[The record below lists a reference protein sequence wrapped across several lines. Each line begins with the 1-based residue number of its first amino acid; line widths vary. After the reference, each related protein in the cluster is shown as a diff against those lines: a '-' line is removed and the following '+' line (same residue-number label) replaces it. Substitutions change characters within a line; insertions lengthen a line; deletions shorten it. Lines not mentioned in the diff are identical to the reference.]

1 MEEWK
6 NVIGYEGLYEV
17 SNTGQV
23 RSLDRY
29 VKYSNGRIHLHK
41 GKVLSPVKDKDG
53 YLAVFLS
60 CNGKQK
66 TIRIHRLVA
75 QVFIENPDNLPEV
88 NHLDEDKTNNR
99 VDNLEFC
106 DHKYN
111 VNYGHRIENAINTRV
126 KNGYADPDF
135 IGFGLN
141 EKEYMKE
148 YGRIYYE
155 KNKDKFKEYRRIYYE
170 RNIEKSNE
178 YNKRYYQEH
187 KKELCEKNKERTK
200 EWRENNR
207 EKYNEWQREY
217 RLKKKNKQNIF

>member
-6 NVIGYEGLYEV
+6 NIIGYEGLYEV
-17 SNTGQV
+17 SDKGNVRNVRRNTLLKLSKNKYGYIQV
-23 RSLDRY
+23 YLY
-29 VKYSNGRIHLHK
+29 KNGIRTGL
-41 GKVLSPVKDKDG
+41 KV
-53 YLAVFLS
+53 
-60 CNGKQK
+60 
-66 TIRIHRLVA
+66 HRLVA
-75 QVFIENPDNLPEV
+75 QAFIPNPDNLPQV
-88 NHLDEDKTNNR
+88 NHKDEDKTNNR

-111 VNYGHRIENAINTRV
+111 VNYGHRTENAINTRV

-141 EKEYMKE
+141 EKDYMKE
-148 YGRIYYE
+148 YNRIYRENNRE
-155 KNKDKFKEYRRIYYE
+155 KLIEY
-170 RNIEKSNE
+170 S
-178 YNKRYYQEH
+178 KRYYQEH
-187 KKELCEKNKERTK
+187 KKELYEKNKEINK

>member
-41 GKVLSPVKDKDG
+41 GKVLSSGKDKYG
-53 YLAVFLS
+53 YLAVCLS

-66 TIRIHRLVA
+66 IIKIHRLVA
-75 QVFIENPDNLPEV
+75 EAFIPNPNNLPQV
-88 NHLDEDKTNNR
+88 NHKDEVKTNNR
-99 VDNLEFC
+99 VDNLEWC

-111 VNYGHRIENAINTRV
+111 VNYGHRTENAINTRV

-141 EKEYMKE
+141 EKDYMKE
-148 YGRIYYE
+148 YS
-155 KNKDKFKEYRRIYYE
+155 RIYYE

-178 YNKRYYQEH
+178 YSKRYYQEH
-187 KKELCEKNKERTK
+187 KKELYERNKERNK

-207 EKYNEWQREY
+207 EKFNEWQREY

>member
-17 SNTGQV
+17 SDIGNVRNVRRNTLLRLTKTNYGYIQV
-23 RSLDRY
+23 SLY
-29 VKYSNGRIHLHK
+29 KNGIKTGL
-41 GKVLSPVKDKDG
+41 KV
-53 YLAVFLS
+53 
-60 CNGKQK
+60 
-66 TIRIHRLVA
+66 HRLVA
-75 QVFIENPDNLPEV
+75 EAFIPNPDNLPQV
-88 NHLDEDKTNNR
+88 NHKDENKSNNR
-99 VDNLEFC
+99 VDNLEWC
-106 DHKYN
+106 TAKYN
-111 VNYGHRIENAINTRV
+111 NNYGHRTENAINTRV

-148 YGRIYYE
+148 Y
-155 KNKDKFKEYRRIYYE
+155 NRIYYE
-170 RNIEKSNE
+170 RNREKSNE
-178 YNKRYYQEH
+178 YSKRYYQEH
-187 KKELCEKNKERTK
+187 KKELYEKNKERNK

>member
-17 SNTGQV
+17 SDKGNVRNVRRNTLLKLSKNKYGYIQV
-23 RSLDRY
+23 YLY
-29 VKYSNGRIHLHK
+29 KNGIRTGL
-41 GKVLSPVKDKDG
+41 KV
-53 YLAVFLS
+53 
-60 CNGKQK
+60 
-66 TIRIHRLVA
+66 HRLVA
-75 QVFIENPDNLPEV
+75 QAFIPNPDNLPQV
-88 NHLDEDKTNNR
+88 NHKDQDKTNNR

-111 VNYGHRIENAINTRV
+111 VNYGHRTENAINTRV

-141 EKEYMKE
+141 EKDYMKE
-148 YGRIYYE
+148 YNRIYRENNRE
-155 KNKDKFKEYRRIYYE
+155 KLIEYS
-170 RNIEKSNE
+170 K
-178 YNKRYYQEH
+178 KYYQEH
-187 KKELCEKNKERTK
+187 KKELYEKNKERKK
-200 EWRENNR
+200 ELRKNNR

>member
-17 SNTGQV
+17 SNIGNVRNVRRNTLLKLSKTNYGYIQVYLYKNGIRTG
-23 RSLDRY
+23 L
-29 VKYSNGRIHLHK
+29 
-41 GKVLSPVKDKDG
+41 KV
-53 YLAVFLS
+53 
-60 CNGKQK
+60 
-66 TIRIHRLVA
+66 HRLVA
-75 QVFIENPDNLPEV
+75 QAFIPNPDNLPQI

-99 VDNLEFC
+99 VDNLEWC
-106 DHKYN
+106 SHKYN
-111 VNYGHRIENAINTRV
+111 VNYGHRTENAIDTRV

-148 YGRIYYE
+148 YNRIYRENNRE
-155 KNKDKFKEYRRIYYE
+155 KLIEY
-170 RNIEKSNE
+170 S
-178 YNKRYYQEH
+178 KRYYQEH
-187 KKELCEKNKERTK
+187 KKELYERNK

-217 RLKKKNKQNIF
+217 QLKKKNKQNIF